1 MREPQPWAHSPTSQV
16 PVIIWLLA
24 LLRVFRFWRAF
35 VRNSGPRKS
44 SEEALIRSTE
54 IANSLRE
61 MHNERMS
68 HEGLKTAK
76 LCSMGRMKDTPPDS
90 YDAFGF
96 LPKTMEEALRP
107 ARWLHRNYFRVR
119 SYGAHNIPKTGGVI
133 VAANHSGALPMDG
146 IMLGVDLFENTNRKR
161 YPRVIVDHFVER
173 LPYVGVLFS
182 RVGAVGGSRRNL
194 ETLLDLEQLVVVF
207 PEGTSGV
214 GKPFSERYKPQR
226 WHVGHAELAL
236 RHNVPVLPVGIIGAE
251 EQWPLLARING
262 VRAFGAPFLPIPA
275 TPLPLPVRYHIHYGA
290 PVDLVAEFGDDA
302 ACDPTLVDKAAER
315 IRAAVQSLLTAGLKK
330 RKGLFR

>member
-1 MREPQPWAHSPTSQV
+1 
-16 PVIIWLLA
+16 
-24 LLRVFRFWRAF
+24 
-35 VRNSGPRKS
+35 
-44 SEEALIRSTE
+44 
-54 IANSLRE
+54 
-61 MHNERMS
+61 MH
-68 HEGLKTAK
+68 
-76 LCSMGRMKDTPPDS
+76 

-96 LPKTMEEALRP
+96 LPEAMEEALRP
-107 ARWLHRNYFRVR
+107 AFWLHRNYFRVR
-119 SYGAHNIPKTGGVI
+119 SYGVENIPLSGGVM

-146 IMLGVDLFENTNRKR
+146 VMLGVDLFDKTDRKR

-194 ETLLDLEQLVVVF
+194 EALLESEQLVVVF

-214 GKPFSERYKPQR
+214 GKPYNERYKLQR

-236 RHNVPVLPVGIIGAE
+236 RHKVPVLPVGIIGAE

-262 VRAFGAPFLPIPA
+262 VKAFGSPYLPIPA

-290 PVDLVAEFGDDA
+290 PIDLVGEFGEEA
-302 ACDPTLVDKAAER
+302 AENPELVARAAER
-315 IRAAVQSLLTAGLKK
+315 IRDSVQSLLTEGLKQ
-330 RKGLFR
+330 RRGIFR